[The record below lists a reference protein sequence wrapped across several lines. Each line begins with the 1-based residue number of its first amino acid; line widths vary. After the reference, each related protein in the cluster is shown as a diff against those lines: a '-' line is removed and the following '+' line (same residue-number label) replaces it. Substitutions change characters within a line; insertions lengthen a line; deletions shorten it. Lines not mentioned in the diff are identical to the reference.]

1 MDMNTNGCLLLV
13 EAIIDQARLD
23 EAREPGAFAEAV
35 LEWGPWSGLSDE
47 ELDTAIASRRTR
59 RGRSENGRD
68 VSGKTPL
75 PL

>member
-13 EAIIDQARLD
+13 EAILDQSRLD
-23 EAREPGAFAEAV
+23 DGRFPGAFAEAA

-59 RGRSENGRD
+59 RGRSENGREN
-68 VSGKTPL
+68 SGKNSL